1 VLGSRKDAKLPMTNT
16 AAAAAAAAAVAAV
29 QTAA

>member
-1 VLGSRKDAKLPMTNT
+1 VLGSRKDAKLPMRNT
-16 AAAAAAAAAVAAV
+16 AAAAAAAAVAAV

>member
-1 VLGSRKDAKLPMTNT
+1 VLGSRKDAKLPMRNT
-16 AAAAAAAAAVAAV
+16 AAAAAAAVAAV

>member
-1 VLGSRKDAKLPMTNT
+1 VLGSRKDAKLPVTNT
-16 AAAAAAAAAVAAV
+16 AAAAAAAAVAAV